1 MLDERSA
8 DDEVASHGANYFQ
21 QGFNM
26 THVVE
31 FPQSIQ
37 QVLLEQNHGKNASTN
52 TKHVILLDSQPV
64 HNGFILQPSSSHRSA
79 WGTFQDDSP

>member
-8 DDEVASHGANYFQ
+8 ADEAASHGANYFQ

-26 THVVE
+26 TQVVE

-37 QVLLEQNHGKNASTN
+37 QVLLEQNHGNSASK
-52 TKHVILLDSQPV
+52 KHEKCYFVGQSV

-79 WGTFQDDSP
+79 